1 MENEVIE
8 VLEQISEKFGI
19 AVDWSSKNVI
29 PYLEEL
35 AEKVVRYKI
44 AASVY
49 WMLMG
54 VMLLGTIPIWKKILR
69 NYKVKYEKEK
79 ERAMTS
85 RFYIDTSMLDMIIP
99 IYKTCKWMCILIGIL
114 IIVLEGSVIIKCL
127 ILPES
132 ILFDVIKSLIE

>member
-35 AEKVVRYKI
+35 AEKVIRYKI
-44 AASVY
+44 VVSIY
-49 WMLMG
+49 WVLIG
-54 VMLLGTIPIWKKILR
+54 IMLLGTIPIWKRVLR
-69 NYKVKYEKEK
+69 NYKIKYEKEK

-85 RFYIDTSMLDMIIP
+85 RFYIDASTLEMIIT
-99 IYKTCKWMCILIGIL
+99 IYTTCKWMCILVGIL
-114 IIVLEGSVIIKCL
+114 IIVFEGSVIIKGL

-132 ILFDVIKSLIE
+132 ILFDMIKSLMK